1 MLSSFFDF
9 KQGYRSINFLFAPH
23 FINLS
28 AIIMHGVLRST
39 ALYLPV
45 NLKFNAKFDPMR
57 KTLFILLLS
66 SFALNSCDMLSKLP
80 TGTGTGVTEAEA
92 GEGIKEALG
101 QGLVKAVL
109 KLNKEDG
116 FFKDAFYKIL
126 LPPDAKKIENTLR
139 DLGMGKMVDKAILQI
154 NRAAEDAAGQAK
166 PIFVDAI
173 KNISISDAIGL
184 VKNGDTSATHF
195 FRVKTTDQ
203 LVAAFQPVI
212 KASLDKLD
220 ATRYYGDIV
229 NTYNNFPTTLKKLN
243 PDLNAFVTNRAT
255 EALFDLVAKEELNIR
270 QNLAA
275 RTTDLL
281 RKVFGG
287 GIK

>member
-1 MLSSFFDF
+1 MKKLV
-9 KQGYRSINFLFAPH
+9 FL
-23 FINLS
+23 
-28 AIIMHGVLRST
+28 
-39 ALYLPV
+39 
-45 NLKFNAKFDPMR
+45 
-57 KTLFILLLS
+57 LFVS
-66 SFALNSCDMLSKLP
+66 VALNSCDLISKLP

-92 GEGIKEALG
+92 GEGVKEALG

-109 KLNKEDG
+109 QLNKEDG

-154 NRAAEDAAGQAK
+154 NRAAEYAAGQAK

-173 KNISISDAIGL
+173 KNMSISDAIGL

-195 FRVKTTDQ
+195 FRVKTTEK

-212 KASLDKLD
+212 KASLDKLE
-220 ATRYYGDIV
+220 ATKYYGDIV

-275 RTTDLL
+275 RTTELL